1 MGLLDFF
8 KKKPAKQGYADS
20 SSIPP
25 NERQYYQPDEYY
37 TFSSYPGT
45 MMERPVVTFEER
57 MRTCAPSR
65 RGLYVAEILLLYYCS
80 KGEYPNPKK
89 GYPSLWWFEYGIRD
103 VGGALRSL
111 EQRGFITLDGN
122 TGKYGLTDLGKAE
135 LSDNEYVPYM
145 HKTKRKTIEGDKFGK
160 EYNVWSI
167 NRLLADNPDKSWNDI
182 IEQEENAIKKQL
194 SSTKEGATVDA
205 NLSGEELERAGR
217 VDEAIALYEKCVS
230 ERFDG
235 SYPYNRL
242 AIIYRKRK
250 DYDNEIRVLEQ
261 AIDIYSH
268 DISGDNTKLSKFQER
283 LEKAKEL
290 KRRKDGESQ

>member
-1 MGLLDFF
+1 
-8 KKKPAKQGYADS
+8 
-20 SSIPP
+20 
-25 NERQYYQPDEYY
+25 
-37 TFSSYPGT
+37 
-45 MMERPVVTFEER
+45 
-57 MRTCAPSR
+57 
-65 RGLYVAEILLLYYCS
+65 
-80 KGEYPNPKK
+80 
-89 GYPSLWWFEYGIRD
+89 
-103 VGGALRSL
+103 
-111 EQRGFITLDGN
+111 
-122 TGKYGLTDLGKAE
+122 
-135 LSDNEYVPYM
+135 M
-145 HKTKRKTIEGDKFGK
+145 HKTKRKTIEGGKFGK

-261 AIDIYSH
+261 AIGIYSH